1 MTTILLVEDDKNQ
14 RLLYEQELG
23 FEGYEI
29 VTAADGKDALKKVQE
44 QPFDLVVMDINL
56 LKMDGIETMGW
67 ILSKYKNIPIIINTA
82 YSSYKDNFMTWAA
95 DAFIVK
101 SSDLTELKNK
111 IKEIIINKSQRL
123 QSKVHMN
130 SSTEKRKYERIEL
143 EGRKNKGIEKHFMA
157 RFKVKQYESLD
168 LPLTNWDTVDVKNL
182 SAGGMLFNY
191 NKNQK
196 IDSLLDLKIDISE
209 STPSVN
215 CAGKIIRVE
224 ELQPHSMYHI
234 ATEFTEIDKQEKEII
249 NTTIK
254 NFLV

>member
-1 MTTILLVEDDKNQ
+1 MTTILLIEDDKNQ

-29 VTAADGKDALKKVQE
+29 VTAADGKDALIKVQE

-56 LKMDGIETMGW
+56 PMMDGIETMGW
-67 ILSKYKNIPIIINTA
+67 ILSKHKNIPIIINTA

-111 IKEIIINKSQRL
+111 IKEVIINKSQRL
-123 QSKVHMN
+123 QSKVPMN
-130 SSTEKRKYERIEL
+130 NSTEKRKYERIEL
-143 EGRKNKGIEKHFMA
+143 EGRKNREIEKRFMT
-157 RFKVKQYESLD
+157 RFRVKQYENLD
-168 LPLTNWDTVDVKNL
+168 SSLTNWNTVEVKNL
-182 SAGGMLFNY
+182 SAGGMLFNC

-196 IDSLLDLKIDISE
+196 TDSLLDLKIDISE
-209 STPSVN
+209 SLPPIN
-215 CAGKIIRVE
+215 CVGKIIRIE
-224 ELQPHSMYHI
+224 EPQPHSMCRI
-234 ATEFTEIDKQEKEII
+234 ATEFTEIDKQEKEMI
-249 NTTIK
+249 NTTVR